1 MWTYAYEDGRKKRT
15 GKTFVWNKRDR
26 PVICLFCHD
35 RHLKLLFPGLW
46 QKICFSRSTPRC
58 DAILKSRIYKIHRD
72 VWERVLNYSTSRE
85 PVQGQSRTSVEP
97 REGKLPCIGETKGTL
112 CERFKEHR
120 QATNNPLH
128 ANTTAAVP
136 SHFNQPGHSI
146 SAMDLIPLELQHT
159 LSMARLKA
167 REAYLID
174 RGKTLSPDVL
184 NRRNEHWT
192 VSISIV

>member
-1 MWTYAYEDGRKKRT
+1 MRFSNPAFIKYIETSGNEYLITPQAENLFKGNP
-15 GKTFVWNKRDR
+15 GQVW
-26 PVICLFCHD
+26 
-35 RHLKLLFPGLW
+35 
-46 QKICFSRSTPRC
+46 SR
-58 DAILKSRIYKIHRD
+58 
-72 VWERVLNYSTSRE
+72 
-85 PVQGQSRTSVEP
+85 G
-97 REGKLPCIGETKGTL
+97 EGKLPCIGETKGTL

-128 ANTTAAVP
+128 ANATAAVP

-184 NRRNEHWT
+184 NRKNEHWT
-192 VSISIV
+192 VSISIL